1 MAILRNSY
9 LLAVLLHVV
18 AFGALAFYTTRP
30 SFVRKQATK
39 PSAQS
44 DVAPSAESGGFSSVK
59 VPFPTTE
66 LAAKLNASL
75 ASAQAWT
82 PPEQLDAA
90 GTYAER
96 LESIS
101 SVSSMKEMGAYLR
114 STVSWRPPE
123 SLAEPGKEKVF
134 DHATSTPVGARQLQD
149 GGYVFIFRDAN
160 NNRFE
165 TPASPADLHAAKA
178 MALLDRSD
186 VLREL
191 KESILLPMLN
201 QRLDAP

>member
-1 MAILRNSY
+1 MAIVRNSY
-9 LLAVLLHVV
+9 FLAVLLHTV
-18 AFGALAFYTTRP
+18 AFAALAFYSTRP
-30 SFVRKQATK
+30 TIVRKAATK
-39 PSAQS
+39 TSAQS
-44 DVAPSAESGGFSSVK
+44 AVAQSAESGGFSSTK
-59 VPFPTTE
+59 APFPTTE
-66 LAAKLNASL
+66 LAARVTASL
-75 ASAQAWT
+75 ASAQAYT
-82 PPEQLDAA
+82 PPEQLAAA
-90 GTYAER
+90 GTYADR

-114 STVSWRPPE
+114 STVSWKPPE
-123 SLAEPGKEKVF
+123 SQAEPGKEKVF
-134 DHATSTPVGARQLQD
+134 DHATSTPVGARQLKD
-149 GGYVFIFRDAN
+149 GCYVFIFRDAN

-201 QRLDAP
+201 QRLDAR

>member
-1 MAILRNSY
+1 VTVFRNSY
-9 LLAVLLHVV
+9 ILAVLLHVI

-30 SFVRKQATK
+30 TFVRKEATK
-39 PSAQS
+39 PSAQTAT
-44 DVAPSAESGGFSSVK
+44 APRAEPGGFSAEK
-59 VPFPTTE
+59 APFPTAE
-66 LAAKLNASL
+66 LAAKLTASL

-82 PPEQLDAA
+82 PPKQLDAA
-90 GTYAER
+90 GKYADQ

-114 STVSWRPPE
+114 STVSWKPRE
-123 SLAEPGKEKVF
+123 SQAELGKEKVF
-134 DHATSTPVGARQLQD
+134 DHATSTPVGARQVED
-149 GGYVFIFRDAN
+149 GSYVFVFRDAN

-165 TPASPADLHAAKA
+165 TPASAADLHAAKA
-178 MALLDRSD
+178 MALLDRSE